1 MTTDRKKRPA
11 VYIGQTFS
19 IDVSTSSSRRRL
31 YITVNGDPPIE
42 VFIRAS
48 LGGSLLQSFAES
60 LGRMI
65 SISLRYNVPLE
76 EIISQL
82 TGIKDESFWDDGV
95 QYLSLPDAV
104 GQTLK
109 KAKEHQC
116 LNHLS

>member
-1 MTTDRKKRPA
+1 
-11 VYIGQTFS
+11 
-19 IDVSTSSSRRRL
+19 
-31 YITVNGDPPIE
+31 
-42 VFIRAS
+42 
-48 LGGSLLQSFAES
+48 
-60 LGRMI
+60 MI